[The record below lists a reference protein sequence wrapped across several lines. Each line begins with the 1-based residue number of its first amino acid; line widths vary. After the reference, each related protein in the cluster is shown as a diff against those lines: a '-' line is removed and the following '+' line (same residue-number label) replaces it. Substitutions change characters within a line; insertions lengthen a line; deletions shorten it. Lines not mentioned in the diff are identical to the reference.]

1 MKKTIALML
10 GLVAGTA
17 SFAQQTPS
25 QTPASDTPQ
34 TNLAITPDQKIKLLV
49 QPLAANGQ
57 LSLLDA
63 QGHVLYG
70 ANVSLKK
77 GLGQK
82 FDITGLPV
90 GTYRLLIKAND
101 ETVTKTFVVQPVP
114 EQTFVVKKA

>member
-1 MKKTIALML
+1 MKKTITLML

-25 QTPASDTPQ
+25 QTPISDTPQ
-34 TNLAITPDQKIKLLV
+34 THLIITPDQKIKLLV
-49 QPLAANGQ
+49 QPLNTKGQ

-70 ANVSLKK
+70 ANVSLQK
-77 GLGQK
+77 GFGQQ

-90 GTYRLLIKAND
+90 GTYRLLIKVNN
-101 ETVTKTFVVQPVP
+101 ETTTKTFVVQPVP
-114 EQTFVVKKA
+114 EQTFVVQKA